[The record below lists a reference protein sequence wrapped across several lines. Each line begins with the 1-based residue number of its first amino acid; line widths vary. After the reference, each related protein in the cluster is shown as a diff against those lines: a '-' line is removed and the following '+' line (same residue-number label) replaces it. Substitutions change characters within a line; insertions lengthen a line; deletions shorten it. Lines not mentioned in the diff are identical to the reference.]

1 MQNCCFIIIVVTL
14 NHLFLRL
21 IILDIKKK
29 NMKKVLSALLSI
41 AFLTGVYS
49 FTPGTLK
56 KAPTTLA
63 VSVEKSRVDWVA
75 SKKSAFHTGNFPLKS
90 GEVQVDGG
98 KLMGG
103 KFVLDMTNM
112 KVVEGGDGLAKHL
125 KSDAFFDIEKFA
137 EASYVITTV
146 NYTGANTADIVGN
159 LTIKGVSVPVKLVAQ
174 IRNSD
179 DKGFFAEAFISLDKN
194 LVGITYGAG
203 NVSNDVQLAIHL
215 FAK

>member
-1 MQNCCFIIIVVTL
+1 
-14 NHLFLRL
+14 
-21 IILDIKKK
+21 
-29 NMKKVLSALLSI
+29 MKKVLSALLGLTL
-41 AFLTGVYS
+41 LTGVYS
-49 FTPGTLK
+49 FAPGNLK

-98 KLMGG
+98 KLIGG

-125 KSDAFFDIEKFA
+125 KSPDFFDIEKFA
-137 EASYVITTV
+137 EASYVINTV
-146 NYTGANTADIVGN
+146 NYVNANTAEIVGN
-159 LTIKGVSVPVKLVAQ
+159 LTVKGVTVPVKLNAM
-174 IRNSD
+174 IRSSD
-179 DKGFFAEAFISLDKN
+179 DKGFFAEAFISMDKN